1 MINSLK
7 EYKKFMIKTI
17 NYFFQSLI
25 IYSFFFIGRILGLK
39 LARKIFANLFAIAG
53 PLFKSKNIINKN
65 LNIFSAEDPD
75 LNKNEIINNMWKNYG
90 MTFIEYIF
98 LNDFKKNDTHI
109 SIKGEENLLQL
120 KQKRKPVIFVSG
132 HFANY
137 ELMSMEIVR
146 RNISLATIYRP
157 LNNPFLNPFMEY
169 LRKKYVCRNQIK
181 KGINGVRLAIEHI
194 KRDRSIALMIDQ
206 RVSEGEKVNFFNKPA
221 FTTTLPAQ
229 LSIKFDID
237 IIPVFIQRNE
247 NNNFSIEFQKEINS
261 KKFKN
266 KIDLTRELN
275 SILEKMIIRNP
286 NQWIWT
292 HNRWK

>member
-25 IYSFFFIGRILGLK
+25 IYLFFFIGRILGLK

-98 LNDFKKNDTHI
+98 LNDFKKNDIHI
-109 SIKGEENLLQL
+109 TIKGEENLLQL
-120 KQKRKPVIFVSG
+120 KHKRKPVIFVSG

-169 LRKKYVCRNQIK
+169 LRKKYVCRNQLK

-275 SILEKMIIRNP
+275 NILEKMIIRNP